1 MELIEFDFTEKN
13 LENYNKIFKIIENKD
28 ISILVNNVGMNNHLN
43 NFEKSDKKDLEN
55 VFTANM
61 LPI

>member
-1 MELIEFDFTEKN
+1 VELIEFDFTEKN

-43 NFEKSDKKDLEN
+43 NFD
-55 VFTANM
+55 
-61 LPI
+61 

>member
-43 NFEKSDKKDLEN
+43 NFD
-55 VFTANM
+55 
-61 LPI
+61 